1 MCVSWLSLY
10 TFAEVQLQKSLVR
23 RCRRCDEEEIEKLKC
38 PISPS
43 FSFHHSFAINLKE
56 FKESN
61 TFLCMLAIFSS
72 SVVFLLFAHCILCS
86 TNRALWRRIQFGR
99 RKIFSAFSS
108 LYDFC
113 CCYLLF
119 FFFFFLPP
127 NDHFHV

>member
-1 MCVSWLSLY
+1 MYRGCRY
-10 TFAEVQLQKSLVR
+10 IYICAEVQLQKSLVR

-72 SVVFLLFAHCILCS
+72 SVVFLLSAHTEHCGAEFNS
-86 TNRALWRRIQFGR
+86 VA
-99 RKIFSAFSS
+99 KIFSAFSS

-113 CCYLLF
+113 CCCLLLF
-119 FFFFFLPP
+119 LFLFLPP

>member
-38 PISPS
+38 PISLS

-61 TFLCMLAIFSS
+61 TFLCMLAIFFIFCGFLALCTLYFVQHKPSIVAQNS
-72 SVVFLLFAHCILCS
+72 IRSQKNFQRFFVALRFLLL
-86 TNRALWRRIQFGR
+86 
-99 RKIFSAFSS
+99 
-108 LYDFC
+108 
-113 CCYLLF
+113 
-119 FFFFFLPP
+119 LPP
-127 NDHFHV
+127 PPPLLLLLLTSK